1 MYLSISVDGMST
13 CRSSVSWNSCLR
25 LKRVLNGL
33 SSLFLSRPITAR
45 ETRFSC
51 CCLIACISCM
61 VDDAIDATTDSTV
74 GATEAASSG
83 GMIMVIGIVGND
95 AVY

>member
-1 MYLSISVDGMST
+1 
-13 CRSSVSWNSCLR
+13 
-25 LKRVLNGL
+25 
-33 SSLFLSRPITAR
+33 
-45 ETRFSC
+45 
-51 CCLIACISCM
+51 M

-83 GMIMVIGIVGND
+83 GMIMVIVIGIVGND